1 MSRLP
6 TLQSGTSQRNSGT
19 AFIIQAGPWD
29 NGDISFTG
37 GIQPLMMNAL
47 TDEGPS
53 GIDYRERGPMWRW
66 SRPERKAK
74 LSISINHHHTEP
86 AQNAD
91 VGCMPG
97 LLLPGRAGIALVA
110 LNGGQNV
117 ENANGLTVARLPD
130 AESTALRFNFAV
142 GQAPFLVIPQS
153 GRTIT
158 LRQGGAVAVNWSSNR
173 APEERG
179 HCAKVRGL
187 QAPTSHVAVLLSGSH
202 WRRDK
207 NVDLLP
213 WDRTH

>member
-1 MSRLP
+1 MYARATP
-6 TLQSGTSQRNSGT
+6 
-19 AFIIQAGPWD
+19 
-29 NGDISFTG
+29 
-37 GIQPLMMNAL
+37 
-47 TDEGPS
+47 
-53 GIDYRERGPMWRW
+53 
-66 SRPERKAK
+66 
-74 LSISINHHHTEP
+74 
-86 AQNAD
+86 
-91 VGCMPG
+91 
-97 LLLPGRAGIALVA
+97 PGRASIALVA

-173 APEERG
+173 RQKNEGTAPKYAGFRPP
-179 HCAKVRGL
+179 HPMWRIV
-187 QAPTSHVAVLLSGSH
+187 SGSH

>member
-1 MSRLP
+1 MAHVQAAYFTERDIAEK
-6 TLQSGTSQRNSGT
+6 QRDSFYNP
-19 AFIIQAGPWD
+19 ADPWD

-37 GIQPLMMNAL
+37 GIQPLMVNAL

-97 LLLPGRAGIALVA
+97 LLLPAVPALPWW
-110 LNGGQNV
+110 LS
-117 ENANGLTVARLPD
+117 TVARMWKTRMALPWR
-130 AESTALRFNFAV
+130 AFPTQRAPPSGLTL

-173 APEERG
+173 RQKNEGTAPKYAGFRPPHPMWRYCIRISLAEE
-179 HCAKVRGL
+179 
-187 QAPTSHVAVLLSGSH
+187 
-202 WRRDK
+202 
-207 NVDLLP
+207 
-213 WDRTH
+213 

>member
-1 MSRLP
+1 MYARAAP
-6 TLQSGTSQRNSGT
+6 
-19 AFIIQAGPWD
+19 
-29 NGDISFTG
+29 
-37 GIQPLMMNAL
+37 
-47 TDEGPS
+47 
-53 GIDYRERGPMWRW
+53 
-66 SRPERKAK
+66 
-74 LSISINHHHTEP
+74 
-86 AQNAD
+86 
-91 VGCMPG
+91 
-97 LLLPGRAGIALVA
+97 PGRAGIALVA

-173 APEERG
+173 RQIPCG
-179 HCAKVRGL
+179 GIV
-187 QAPTSHVAVLLSGSH
+187 SGSH

>member
-1 MSRLP
+1 MAHVQAAYFTERDIAEK
-6 TLQSGTSQRNSGT
+6 QRDSFYNP
-19 AFIIQAGPWD
+19 ADPRD

-37 GIQPLMMNAL
+37 GIQPLMVNAL

-97 LLLPGRAGIALVA
+97 LLLPAVPALPWWLSTVA
-110 LNGGQNV
+110 RMWKT
-117 ENANGLTVARLPD
+117 TVARLPD

-173 APEERG
+173 RQKNEGTAPKYAGFRPP
-179 HCAKVRGL
+179 H
-187 QAPTSHVAVLLSGSH
+187 PM
-202 WRRDK
+202 WRYCIRIS
-207 NVDLLP
+207 LAEG
-213 WDRTH
+213 

>member
-1 MSRLP
+1 MYARAAP
-6 TLQSGTSQRNSGT
+6 
-19 AFIIQAGPWD
+19 
-29 NGDISFTG
+29 
-37 GIQPLMMNAL
+37 
-47 TDEGPS
+47 
-53 GIDYRERGPMWRW
+53 
-66 SRPERKAK
+66 
-74 LSISINHHHTEP
+74 
-86 AQNAD
+86 
-91 VGCMPG
+91 
-97 LLLPGRAGIALVA
+97 PGRAGIALVA

-117 ENANGLTVARLPD
+117 D

-173 APEERG
+173 RQKNEGTAPKYAGFRPP
-179 HCAKVRGL
+179 HPMWRIV
-187 QAPTSHVAVLLSGSH
+187 SGSH